1 MPEHVKTSRF
11 MASNQ
16 TRDGDRDR
24 YTMAVAISSS
34 RKLEGRAACAAHLAS
49 RIYRCERVCRGREP
63 LSTRSPHSA
72 PPYSAALP
80 RPSQLSSVSKMSS
93 FNGCAGTNFGC
104 PGSQTQTL
112 RSPARAGPHQ
122 TESSKLRLCLPT
134 PGPWRRFNYRL
145 RNKGNP
151 RTCVRRV
158 IMKAVWVRQRGEGQD
173 LSAWETNLTKIIDRQ
188 PGRIHPFGFTQVP
201 YPHR

>member
-1 MPEHVKTSRF
+1 MQPTSRLGYIDVSEF
-11 MASNQ
+11 
-16 TRDGDRDR
+16 
-24 YTMAVAISSS
+24 VE
-34 RKLEGRAACAAHLAS
+34 EGNHYQLAHLTPHPRIQQLYLDPLNS
-49 RIYRCERVCRGREP
+49 R
-63 LSTRSPHSA
+63 LT
-72 PPYSAALP
+72 
-80 RPSQLSSVSKMSS
+80 SSVSKMSS

-122 TESSKLRLCLPT
+122 NESSKLRLCLPT
-134 PGPWRRFNYRL
+134 PGPWRRFDYRL

-151 RTCVRRV
+151 RTCVRV
-158 IMKAVWVRQRGEGQD
+158 IMKAVWVRQRREGQD
-173 LSAWETNLTKIIDRQ
+173 LSARETNLTKIIDRQ